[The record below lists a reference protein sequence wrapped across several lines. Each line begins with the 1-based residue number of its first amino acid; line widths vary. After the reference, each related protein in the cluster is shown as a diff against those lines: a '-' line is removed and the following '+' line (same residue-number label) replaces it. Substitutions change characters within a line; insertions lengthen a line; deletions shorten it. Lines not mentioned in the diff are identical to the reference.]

1 MEESYENLVK
11 TYDNFKQILVDESY
25 QTINKF
31 VKFSLDKQ
39 IYENNDFISFV
50 NNFYNRFNNLTEGL
64 NIPKEINI
72 LMKIKLSFTIS
83 NLSAKDVDNITDLLI
98 LLLKETKTFFCQK
111 LILFNQEL
119 YNLSNITIN

>member
-83 NLSAKDVDNITDLLI
+83 NLSAKDVDNVTDLLI